1 MNSVPFRRAL
11 QASGYLSEDGTP
23 VPGLE
28 TQGGHSTLRV
38 RPIFANKQ
46 IGLCADAIFTA
57 QGTPIAIFK
66 DAGWSEPSIE
76 EITRWHEIAWNIGLA
91 PLLWIITPTE
101 IRLHNCFATPSST
114 DGDGH
119 ASSAVDRFLLKEESD
134 LQRLNAACGRIA
146 TETGAFWS
154 SEIGKKIDRQYRVDQ
169 ELLGEISALEERL
182 TALAPANGTPHEN
195 IAREK
200 HVSREFAQRL
210 IGRCIFFSYL
220 LDRQIAQPFLPTNI
234 SSNISESFETVE
246 SAFALFRWLR
256 ETFNG
261 DLFPMDDPGA
271 EQERLGQAHL
281 ILLRDFVEGQ
291 SLIPKNCGKRRLFR
305 FQFNAIPVDLI
316 SSIYQQFARSSSE
329 VEAAS
334 QGLHYTPVEL
344 VHLTLDPVFE
354 GLASTARVIDPTCGS
369 GAFLVEAFRR
379 LVWKGAPNG
388 RPSRSLIRKIL
399 YEQLFG
405 IDINKSAL
413 GIAAF
418 SLYLAAMELDE
429 DPVLEITDLKFHR
442 LIGSTLHEADTLSEV
457 LPEQINQIEF
467 DAVVGNPPWT
477 FVRREGLRTRSN
489 SERRPRRSPDHGFLK
504 VASRFACENGR
515 IGMVMKASPFFSKDE
530 HAVASRMEL
539 LQNLAPVALVNLS
552 QLRKEKLFP
561 DADGPALLFFSRC
574 KLIPNREKLLV
585 GSIPWSPDFRRT
597 GIFQVG
603 PGDLRSI
610 SLDRVAKNPA
620 MLKAAT
626 FGTVRDSWLIE
637 RLECEFPTL
646 ESVLNDLE
654 IRPSF
659 NRGQG
664 FQVVG
669 DENSPPDLFYKLPML
684 MPDEFVPLRINRRA
698 LPDFEY
704 EFLHRTRDEGIYKGP
719 LLICPKACFSS
730 ALEPGR
736 YSSTYYARGV
746 VYSESFYGISFAGK
760 DQRFARVLNAIMN
773 SSVTAFQFAFGG
785 GVWGLERPTVEPK
798 DLLALRIPRL
808 MDLSDS
814 QIDEVLS
821 IEEMIS
827 RDPSNRSLLVKLD
840 EAVSNLFDL
849 NLDERIV
856 VQDSVS
862 RAGMLIF
869 DGRSQRLKYT
879 ELPSQDLL
887 KSYAETVVTTVNR
900 YLKARGKRH
909 LEAVIYPHPPPR
921 PSFSRSESPMS
932 VVSFSMEA
940 GSPGDHEL
948 IGISAISG
956 NDLVRRLLSGA
967 ENPNVPPYLNER
979 KHVRIYAGPA
989 LFILKPAEIRYWTDV
1004 YALNDADM
1012 ILADHWVKGKSC

>member
-1 MNSVPFRRAL
+1 
-11 QASGYLSEDGTP
+11 
-23 VPGLE
+23 
-28 TQGGHSTLRV
+28 V

-46 IGLCADAIFTA
+46 IGLCADALFSA
-57 QGTPIAIFK
+57 QSTPIAIFK

-76 EITRWHEIAWNIGLA
+76 EMTRWHEIAWNIGLA

-101 IRLHNCFATPSST
+101 IRLHNCFATPSNT
-114 DGDGH
+114 DSDGH
-119 ASSAVDRFLLKEESD
+119 VSSAVDRFLLKEESD
-134 LQRLNAACGRIA
+134 LQRLNAVCGRIA

-154 SEIGKKIDRQYRVDQ
+154 SEIGLKIDRQYRVDQ
-169 ELLGEISALEERL
+169 ELLGEISALEDQL
-182 TALAPANGTPHEN
+182 TALAPENGAPHKN
-195 IAREK
+195 MIIEK
-200 HVSREFAQRL
+200 HLSREFAQRL

-234 SSNISESFETVE
+234 SSNISESFKSVE

-271 EQERLGQAHL
+271 EQERLGQTHL
-281 ILLRDFVEGQ
+281 TLLRNFVEGR
-291 SLIPKNCGKRRLFR
+291 SLIPKSCGNRRLFR

-316 SSIYQQFARSSSE
+316 SSIYQQFARSSIE
-329 VEAAS
+329 VEASS

-388 RPSRSLIRKIL
+388 QPSRSLIRKIL

-405 IDINKSAL
+405 IDINRSAL

-429 DPVLEITDLKFHR
+429 EPVLQVTDLKFHR
-442 LIGSTLHEADTLSEV
+442 LIGSTLHQADTLSEV
-457 LPEQINQIEF
+457 LPEQINQMEF

-477 FVRREGLRTRSN
+477 FVRREGSQTRSN

-504 VASRFACENGR
+504 VASRFARKNGR
-515 IGMVMKASPFFSKDE
+515 IGMVMKASPFFSKDG

-603 PGDLRSI
+603 PGDLRNI
-610 SLDRVAKNPA
+610 SLDHVLKIPA

-646 ESVLNDLE
+646 ESVLNNLE
-654 IRPSF
+654 ICQNL

-669 DENSPPDLFYKLPML
+669 DENSPPDSFYKFPML
-684 MPDEFVPLRINRRA
+684 MPNEFTPLRINGRS
-698 LPDFEY
+698 LPPFEY

-719 LLICPKACFSS
+719 LLICPKACFSC

-736 YSSTYYARGV
+736 YSSTYSADGV

-760 DQRFARVLNAIMN
+760 DQRFARMLNAIMN
-773 SSVTAFQFAFGG
+773 SSVSVFQFAFGG

-808 MDLSDS
+808 MDLSNS
-814 QIDEVLS
+814 QIHEVLS
-821 IEEMIS
+821 VEETVAQN
-827 RDPSNRSLLVKLD
+827 PSNRSLLAKLD
-840 EAVSNLFDL
+840 DVVSNLYNL
-849 NLDERIV
+849 NSDERIV
-856 VQDSVS
+856 IQNSVS
-862 RAGMLIF
+862 RAEMLIF
-869 DGRSQRLKYT
+869 DGRNQRLKHT
-879 ELPSQDLL
+879 EFPSEDLL
-887 KSYAETVVTTVNR
+887 KSYAETVTTTVNKF
-900 YLKARGKRH
+900 LKARGKRH
-909 LEAVIYPHPPPR
+909 LEAVIYPHLPPR
-921 PSFSRSESPMS
+921 PSFFRSESPMS
-932 VVSFSMEA
+932 VVSFSMET
-940 GSPGDHEL
+940 GSPEDSEL
-948 IGISAISG
+948 IQISATSG
-956 NDLVRRLLSGA
+956 KDLVRKLLSGT

-979 KHVRIYAGPA
+979 KHVRIYAGST

-1004 YALNDADM
+1004 HALNDADM
-1012 ILADHWVKGKSC
+1012 ILADHWVKGKTC